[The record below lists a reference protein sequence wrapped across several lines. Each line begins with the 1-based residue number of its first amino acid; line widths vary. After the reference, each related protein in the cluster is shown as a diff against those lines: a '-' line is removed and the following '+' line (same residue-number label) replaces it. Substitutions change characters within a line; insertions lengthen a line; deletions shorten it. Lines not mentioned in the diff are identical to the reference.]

1 MFYFSSAKFFKVL
14 SNLSISMSIKDE
26 DVIEKNKER
35 AQWKNG
41 MEFLMSCVAFSVGLG
56 NVWRFPYT
64 AYENGGGAFLI
75 PYIVVLFI
83 IGKPF
88 YYMEMIL
95 GQFTSSSCVK
105 IWSVSPLFQ
114 GIPSPLPP
122 P

>member
-1 MFYFSSAKFFKVL
+1 MRVFNILLVVQLSAASTK
-14 SNLSISMSIKDE
+14 E
-26 DVIEKNKER
+26 AEEGRKER
-35 AQWKNG
+35 AQWGNG
-41 MEFLMSCVAFSVGLG
+41 IEFLMSCVAFSVGLG

-95 GQFTSSSCVK
+95 GQFTSRSCVQ
-105 IWSVSPLFQ
+105 IWSVSPAFK
-114 GIPSPLPP
+114 GIPRLRLKRSILSK
-122 P
+122 

>member
-26 DVIEKNKER
+26 DVIEKNER

-41 MEFLMSCVAFSVGLG
+41 VEFLMSCVAFSVGLG
-56 NVWRFPYT
+56 NIWRFPHT

-95 GQFTSSSCVK
+95 GQFTSSSCVQ

-114 GIPSPLPP
+114 GISPP
-122 P
+122 PPP